1 MLCFAECLVWL
12 LLCAL
17 LLAHYDLRGCARRV
31 SVYDIDV
38 VTVVRPQTETMW

>member
-17 LLAHYDLRGCARRV
+17 LLADYDLRGCARRV